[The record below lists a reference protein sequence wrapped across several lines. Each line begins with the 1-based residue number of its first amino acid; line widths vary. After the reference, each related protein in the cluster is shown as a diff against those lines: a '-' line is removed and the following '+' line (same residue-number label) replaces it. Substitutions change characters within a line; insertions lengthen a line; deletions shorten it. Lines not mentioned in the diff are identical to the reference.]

1 MDDSGW
7 IMADYGGWVDYST
20 GVDGGGGMA
29 WDRNIVDGLTSSFTE
44 HFTCLGETAG
54 PAPHH
59 PRGKGKD
66 HG

>member
-1 MDDSGW
+1 VDGW
-7 IMADYGGWVDYST
+7 IIVLEWMGEEGW
-20 GVDGGGGMA
+20 DGI
-29 WDRNIVDGLTSSFTE
+29 IVDGLTSSFTE